1 MLTGPSKQDRAWRSW
16 LRRAIGLLVA
26 VAAAAVLGDQAAR
39 AVQVIA
45 SGAGSKS
52 TGFGGPWWIAAA
64 GVAVLVGVGALPAWR
79 LVGSR
84 PLAVFL
90 APCLGALLAALSA
103 VVTVVV
109 ASDPLRWFVALA
121 AAINAAALSSVAA
134 PRDRR
139 DQRRVGP
146 PWSLPSA
153 AAVTLVVLAVA
164 VAGVVGYAASTGGGG
179 SGGRTTWLAL
189 AGVIGAGHG
198 GVHRA
203 VTASTSAG
211 AHLLASPLASGAVSI
226 TWLLTGRRAAGA
238 ADVVVAALTVSALG
252 AAACAV
258 TEMARTISH
267 GLDRR
272 WAGRPRARAVQLS
285 GLAGAAGWVLAAFGA
300 LAAAGGQVVDATLT
314 LLWASAAVGSVAFG
328 LVLSTDRWRLRAVV
342 ALGAMSTLAAPAGGV
357 AAAAVALAVTFRRVA
372 AARRRG
378 AGTGWWADVLGG
390 TLAVAGA
397 LAWPVATVVVGA
409 VPIRFAPS
417 SLAHLPQRLSSTWGI
432 LQPHL
437 AAAAIALG
445 VAALAAVFLRRDRAT
460 RELGSD
466 VGSVVV
472 GVVSLGAV
480 LVAWSWPAPV
490 LAPWR
495 VAAVPAAVVLPLLL
509 ASLSMATWM
518 VTGVAVATGAEPARS
533 GFSSVAT
540 SDAGAGGT
548 GGGRGGAGGGG
559 GGGGGGGAGGG
570 GGRGGKGGG
579 SAGVD
584 GVGPGVLHPSP

>member
-1 MLTGPSKQDRAWRSW
+1 MVIGSPSQHRVWRSG
-16 LRRAIGLLVA
+16 LHRVAGLLVA

-39 AVQVIA
+39 ALQVIT
-45 SGAGSKS
+45 SGTSSQS
-52 TGFGGPWWIAAA
+52 TGFGGPWWVAAA
-64 GVAVLVGVGALPAWR
+64 GVAVLAAVGALPAWR

-90 APCLGALLAALSA
+90 APCLGAVVAALSV

-153 AAVTLVVLAVA
+153 VVVTLVLLATA
-164 VAGVVGYAASTGGGG
+164 VAGVVGYAATAGGGG

-211 AHLLASPLASGAVSI
+211 ARLLASPLASGAASI
-226 TWLLTGRRAAGA
+226 TWMVTGRRAAGA
-238 ADVVVAALTVSALG
+238 ADVVIAALTLSAVG

-267 GLDRR
+267 GLDRHS
-272 WAGRPRARAVQLS
+272 AGRPRTRAVQLS
-285 GLAGAAGWVLAAFGA
+285 GLLGAAGWVLAAFWG
-300 LAAAGGQVVDATLT
+300 LAAAGGQVVDATVT

-342 ALGAMSTLAAPAGGV
+342 VLGAMSTLAAPEGGV
-357 AAAAVALAVTFRRVA
+357 AAAAVALAVTLRRVV

-378 AGTGWWADVLGG
+378 SGTGWWADVLGG
-390 TLAVAGA
+390 TVAVVGA
-397 LAWPVATVVVGA
+397 VAWPVAGAVVGA
-409 VPIRFAPS
+409 VPIRFAALS
-417 SLAHLPQRLSSTWGI
+417 IAHLSRRLSSTWAI

-437 AAAAIALG
+437 AAVAVALG
-445 VAALAAVFLRRDRAT
+445 VAALAAVILRRDRAT
-460 RELGSD
+460 REIGSD

-472 GVVSLGAV
+472 GVASLGAV

-490 LAPWR
+490 LSPWR
-495 VAAVPAAVVLPLLL
+495 VAAVPTAAVFPLLL

-518 VTGVAVATGAEPARS
+518 VTGVAVATGVEPSQAAPFSGEMSSSEGERS
-533 GFSSVAT
+533 GRSSSEGERSGVD
-540 SDAGAGGT
+540 SSEMGSS
-548 GGGRGGAGGGG
+548 GRSSSEVE
-559 GGGGGGGAGGG
+559 
-570 GGRGGKGGG
+570 R
-579 SAGVD
+579 SGVD
-584 GVGPGVLHPSP
+584 GAGPGVLHPSP